1 MLNIL
6 HINLISNFEKVGDVV
21 CYDSMIWSYI
31 KTINAF
37 EHVSLIT
44 SECSF
49 SNASVAAASAM
60 FQKKAMPLLPFFC
73 GALSENFEYELTEIA
88 LLAYTAQEQ
97 FSRLQK
103 KHLILLRFLAVNFS

>member
-1 MLNIL
+1 MHL
-6 HINLISNFEKVGDVV
+6 
-21 CYDSMIWSYI
+21 SMSHSSQLS
-31 KTINAF
+31 AF
-37 EHVSLIT
+37 
-44 SECSF
+44 
-49 SNASVAAASAM
+49 ASVAAASAM